1 LTAAGGEVLALYHE
15 ALRLAEAA
23 AAAPI
28 AGLEARLR
36 DRAPVDMVAEK

>member
-1 LTAAGGEVLALYHE
+1 VLALYHE

-28 AGLEARLR
+28 AALEARLQVR
-36 DRAPVDMVAEK
+36 PSADMSAEK